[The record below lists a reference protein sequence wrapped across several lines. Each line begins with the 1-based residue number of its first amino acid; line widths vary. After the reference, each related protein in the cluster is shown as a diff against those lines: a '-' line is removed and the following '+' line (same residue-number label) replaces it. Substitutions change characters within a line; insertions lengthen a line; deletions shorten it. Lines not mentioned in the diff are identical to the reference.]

1 MKINKLFAITFFG
14 LLFIFSSCSRQ
25 KSFTTVNE
33 PSASLLSPFNTDQLI
48 TIPELAVSEYLKE
61 PATFYTPS
69 IEITDTFIGAE
80 KYLVRAKTEKL
91 FEKRKKKIRPMR
103 CRRAIRCP

>member
-80 KYLVRAKTEKL
+80 STWYELKQKNFL
-91 FEKRKKKIRPMR
+91 KRETNYWLI
-103 CRRAIRCP
+103 